1 MIRQPF
7 KARTAE
13 ELIALLS
20 AVATAILAVII
31 IMLLYFGREI
41 IIPIALAILLSFVL
55 APLVGALQRVR
66 VPRGLAVVGVVLIAF
81 AFIFAMGS
89 LLATQLAQL
98 AGDLPRYQST
108 ISEKIQS
115 FRETTA
121 GRGTLERASGML
133 KDLSKELDK
142 PKEAMTA
149 LEAGSSP
156 KAVPP
161 KPVPV
166 EVRQPD
172 PGALESLQSLI
183 SPLLH
188 PLATT
193 GIIVIFVIFIL
204 IQREDLR
211 NRLIRLAGSHDL
223 QRTTA
228 ALDDAAIRLSRL
240 FLIQLLLNGS
250 FGIIIGTGL
259 WLIGVPSAILWGIL
273 AAVLRFVPYIG
284 AVIAA
289 AFPLALAVAVDPT
302 WTMLLWTVA
311 LFLVVEPIVGHV
323 IEPLVYGQST
333 GLSPVAVVASA
344 TFWTALWG
352 PIGLVLATPLTVCLV
367 VLGRHVERLEFLDV
381 MFGDRPALSP
391 PEIFYQ
397 RMLAGD
403 PTEASEKAEEFL
415 KERSLSSYY
424 DEVALKGLRLA
435 QADVERGALDP
446 ERLIK
451 IRDAVREFAGN
462 ISEHDDRL
470 PPKINPTTDV
480 EATSAVE
487 TVAEDAPYEN
497 LPVLRK
503 EDLPPEWQG
512 EHPVLC
518 VAGRS
523 LVDEAAAIMLGQL
536 STAHGLSARVE
547 GAEALSTANIFRLE
561 TRGVAI
567 VCLVYMDAT
576 SPAHMRYSVRRLR
589 RKLPKATI
597 ILGCWMKD
605 MEPAALESL
614 REGAKADLAA
624 SSLGGAIKLCIR
636 VDRFRRYFD
645 NTFRD
650 RSLGTNAKTAALSE
664 PAALRRGRFVLAT
677 RKSRQGFPRRPAVAL
692 RLPGGLLRRAVLER
706 NRAYL
711 AMGRTA
717 LRGRPVRC
725 RCVGPTIP
733 DGVASV
739 TSGDADQASV
749 AVL

>member
-1 MIRQPF
+1 MVRQPF
-7 KARTAE
+7 KARTPE
-13 ELIALLS
+13 EMIALLS
-20 AVATAILAVII
+20 TVATAILAAIVI
-31 IMLLYFGREI
+31 MVLYFGREI

-55 APLVGALQRVR
+55 APLVGLLQRLR
-66 VPRGLAVVGVVLIAF
+66 IPRGLAVVSVVTIAF
-81 AFIFAMGS
+81 ALIFAMGS
-89 LLATQLAQL
+89 LLASQLTQL

-142 PKEAMTA
+142 PAATA
-149 LEAGSSP
+149 PEGSLSP
-156 KAVPP
+156 RAAAPL

-204 IQREDLR
+204 LQREDLR

-228 ALDDAAIRLSRL
+228 ALDDAASRLSRL

-250 FGIIIGTGL
+250 FGVVIGLGL

-284 AVIAA
+284 AAIAA
-289 AFPLALAVAVDPT
+289 AFPLALALAVDPT

-311 LFLVVEPIVGHV
+311 LFVVVEPVVGHV
-323 IEPLVYGQST
+323 IEPMVYGHST

-424 DEVALKGLRLA
+424 DEVALKGLQLA
-435 QADVERGALDP
+435 HIDAERGALDP
-446 ERLIK
+446 ERLAK
-451 IRDAVREFAGN
+451 IRDAVSEFANN
-462 ISEHDDRL
+462 ILEQEDRL
-470 PPKINPTTDV
+470 LPKAKLTTDA

-497 LPVLRK
+497 LPVLGK
-503 EDLPPEWQG
+503 EDLPPGWQG

-523 LVDEAAAIMLGQL
+523 LLDEAAAIMLGQL
-536 STAHGLSARVE
+536 STAHGLAARVE
-547 GAEALSTANIFRLE
+547 AADALSTANIFRLE
-561 TRGVAI
+561 TAGVAI
-567 VCLVYMDAT
+567 VCLVYMDAA
-576 SPAHMRYSVRRLR
+576 SPSHMRYSVRRLR
-589 RKLPKATI
+589 RKLPEATI
-597 ILGCWMKD
+597 ILGCWLKD
-605 MEPAALESL
+605 MEPAALEVL

-624 SSLGGAIKLCIR
+624 ASLGEAIKLCIEATG
-636 VDRFRRYFD
+636 VEHQPDM
-645 NTFRD
+645 NEKEKP
-650 RSLGTNAKTAALSE
+650 SKVTAA
-664 PAALRRGRFVLAT
+664 
-677 RKSRQGFPRRPAVAL
+677 
-692 RLPGGLLRRAVLER
+692 
-706 NRAYL
+706 
-711 AMGRTA
+711 
-717 LRGRPVRC
+717 
-725 RCVGPTIP
+725 
-733 DGVASV
+733 
-739 TSGDADQASV
+739 
-749 AVL
+749 

>member
-7 KARTAE
+7 KARTPE
-13 ELIALLS
+13 ELISLLS
-20 AVATAILAVII
+20 AVAMAILAAII
-31 IMLLYFGREI
+31 VMVLYYGREI
-41 IIPIALAILLSFVL
+41 IIPIALAVLLSFVL
-55 APLVGALQRVR
+55 APLVRLVQRLR
-66 VPRGLAVVGVVLIAF
+66 IPRSLAVVSVVVIAF

-89 LLATQLAQL
+89 LLATQLTQL

-121 GRGTLERASGML
+121 GRGTLERASSML

-142 PKEAMTA
+142 PKEAANSLSTIA
-149 LEAGSSP
+149 AP
-156 KAVPP
+156 KAAAPR
-161 KPVPV
+161 PVPV
-166 EVRQPD
+166 EVLQPD
-172 PGALESLQSLI
+172 PGALESLQTLI

-204 IQREDLR
+204 LQREDLR
-211 NRLIRLAGSHDL
+211 NRLIRLAGSDDL

-228 ALDDAAIRLSRL
+228 ALDDAASRLSRL
-240 FLIQLLLNGS
+240 FLIQLLVNGS

-302 WTMLLWTVA
+302 WTMLLWTIA
-311 LFLVVEPIVGHV
+311 LFVVVEPVVGHV
-323 IEPLVYGQST
+323 LEPMVYGHST

-403 PTEASEKAEEFL
+403 PTEASAKAEEFL

-424 DEVALKGLRLA
+424 DEVALRGLQLA
-435 QADVERGALDP
+435 QVDAERGALAPD
-446 ERLIK
+446 RLTK
-451 IRDAVREFAGN
+451 IRDAVQEFANN
-462 ISEHDDRL
+462 ISEQDERL
-470 PPKINPTTDV
+470 PPKVGPTTDV
-480 EATSAVE
+480 EATSAIE
-487 TVAEDAPYEN
+487 GVAEDAPYES
-497 LPVLRK
+497 LRVLRK
-503 EDLPPEWQG
+503 EDLPAGWQG

-518 VAGRS
+518 VAGRNPI
-523 LVDEAAAIMLGQL
+523 DEAAAIMLAQL
-536 STAHGLSARVE
+536 TGAHGLSARVE
-547 GAEALSTANIFRLE
+547 AAEALSTANIFRLE
-561 TRGVAI
+561 TDGVAI
-567 VCLVYMDAT
+567 VCLVYMDAS

-605 MEPAALESL
+605 IEPAALESL

-624 SSLGGAIKLCIR
+624 ATLGGALKLCIEATG
-636 VDRFRRYFD
+636 VD
-645 NTFRD
+645 
-650 RSLGTNAKTAALSE
+650 SPGTVAEGQISKVTAA
-664 PAALRRGRFVLAT
+664 
-677 RKSRQGFPRRPAVAL
+677 
-692 RLPGGLLRRAVLER
+692 
-706 NRAYL
+706 
-711 AMGRTA
+711 
-717 LRGRPVRC
+717 
-725 RCVGPTIP
+725 
-733 DGVASV
+733 
-739 TSGDADQASV
+739 
-749 AVL
+749 

>member
-7 KARTAE
+7 KARTPE
-13 ELIALLS
+13 ELVALLS

-55 APLVGALQRVR
+55 APLVGLLQRVR
-66 VPRGLAVVGVVLIAF
+66 VPRGLAVVSVVIIAF
-81 AFIFAMGS
+81 ALIFAMGS

-142 PKEAMTA
+142 PKDAASA
-149 LEAGSSP
+149 LGSGTSP
-156 KAVPP
+156 KASAPP
-161 KPVPV
+161 RPVPV
-166 EVRQPD
+166 EVLQPD

-204 IQREDLR
+204 LQREDLR

-228 ALDDAAIRLSRL
+228 ALDDAANRLSRL
-240 FLIQLLLNGS
+240 FLIQFLLNGS
-250 FGIIIGTGL
+250 FGIIIGSGL

-284 AVIAA
+284 AAIAA

-302 WTMLLWTVA
+302 WSMLLWTLA
-311 LFLVVEPIVGHV
+311 LFVVVEPIVGHV
-323 IEPLVYGQST
+323 IEPMVYGHST

-367 VLGRHVERLEFLDV
+367 VLGRHVESLEFLDV
-381 MFGDRPALSP
+381 MFGDRPPLSP

-424 DEVALKGLRLA
+424 DEVALKGLQLA
-435 QADVERGALDP
+435 QADAERGALDP

-451 IRDAVREFAGN
+451 IRDAVSEFASN
-462 ISEHDDRL
+462 ISEQDDRSRAEVSA
-470 PPKINPTTDV
+470 TTDV

-497 LPVLRK
+497 LPILSK
-503 EDLPPEWQG
+503 TDLPPEWQG

-523 LVDEAAAIMLGQL
+523 LIDEAAAIMLGQL

-561 TRGVAI
+561 TAGIAI
-567 VCLVYMDAT
+567 VCLVYMDA
-576 SPAHMRYSVRRLR
+576 SGPAHMRYSVRRLR
-589 RKLPKATI
+589 RKLPQATI

-605 MEPAALESL
+605 MDPAALESL

-624 SSLGGAIKLCIR
+624 TSLGDALKHCIEATGV
-636 VDRFRRYFD
+636 VDIS
-645 NTFRD
+645 TIAGVQL
-650 RSLGTNAKTAALSE
+650 SKTAA
-664 PAALRRGRFVLAT
+664 A
-677 RKSRQGFPRRPAVAL
+677 
-692 RLPGGLLRRAVLER
+692 
-706 NRAYL
+706 
-711 AMGRTA
+711 
-717 LRGRPVRC
+717 
-725 RCVGPTIP
+725 
-733 DGVASV
+733 
-739 TSGDADQASV
+739 
-749 AVL
+749 

>member
-1 MIRQPF
+1 MINPSF
-7 KARTAE
+7 KARTQE

-20 AVATAILAVII
+20 AVATAVLAAMIV
-31 IMLLYFGREI
+31 MVLYFGREI
-41 IIPIALAILLSFVL
+41 IIPVALAILLSFVL
-55 APLVGALQRVR
+55 APLVVLLQRLSI
-66 VPRGLAVVGVVLIAF
+66 PRGLAVVSVVIIAF

-115 FRETTA
+115 FRDTTA

-142 PKEAMTA
+142 PKEGASALAPGTGAKGAM
-149 LEAGSSP
+149 
-156 KAVPP
+156 P
-161 KPVPV
+161 KPLPV
-166 EVRQPD
+166 EVLQPD

-204 IQREDLR
+204 LQREDLR
-211 NRLIRLAGSHDL
+211 NRLIRLAGSQDL
-223 QRTTA
+223 HRTTA
-228 ALDDAAIRLSRL
+228 ALDDAARRLSRL
-240 FLIQLLLNGS
+240 FLTQLLLNGS
-250 FGIIIGTGL
+250 FGIVIGTGL
-259 WLIGVPSAILWGIL
+259 WLIGIPSAILWGIL

-289 AFPLALAVAVDPT
+289 AFPLVLAVAVDPT
-302 WTMLLWTVA
+302 WSMLLWTVA
-311 LFLVVEPIVGHV
+311 LFIVVEPIVGHV
-323 IEPLVYGQST
+323 VEPMVYGHST

-424 DEVALKGLRLA
+424 DEVALKGLQLA
-435 QADVERGALDP
+435 QADAERGALDP

-451 IRDAVREFAGN
+451 IKDSVIEFTN
-462 ISEHDDRL
+462 NLSERDDRP
-470 PPKINPTTDV
+470 PPKSKPTNDV
-480 EATSAVE
+480 EAASALE
-487 TVAEDAPYEN
+487 TVAEDAPFEN

-503 EDLPPEWQG
+503 QDLPSQWQG

-518 VAGRS
+518 LAGRS
-523 LVDEAAAIMLGQL
+523 PIDEAAAIMLGQL
-536 STAHGLSARVE
+536 TTAHGLPSRVE
-547 GAEALSTANIFRLE
+547 GSEALSTANLFRLD
-561 TRGVAI
+561 TAGVAI
-567 VCLVYMDAT
+567 VCIVYMDANG
-576 SPAHMRYSVRRLR
+576 PARMRYSVRRLR
-589 RKLPKATI
+589 RKLPEATI
-597 ILGCWMKD
+597 ILGCWMRD
-605 MEPAALESL
+605 IDPAVLENL
-614 REGAKADLAA
+614 RGGAKADLAA
-624 SSLGGAIKLCIR
+624 ASLGGALKLCIESTGWQESPTTLEGN
-636 VDRFRRYFD
+636 VS
-645 NTFRD
+645 T
-650 RSLGTNAKTAALSE
+650 STAA
-664 PAALRRGRFVLAT
+664 
-677 RKSRQGFPRRPAVAL
+677 
-692 RLPGGLLRRAVLER
+692 
-706 NRAYL
+706 
-711 AMGRTA
+711 
-717 LRGRPVRC
+717 
-725 RCVGPTIP
+725 
-733 DGVASV
+733 
-739 TSGDADQASV
+739 
-749 AVL
+749 

>member
-1 MIRQPF
+1 M
-7 KARTAE
+7 
-13 ELIALLS
+13 
-20 AVATAILAVII
+20 
-31 IMLLYFGREI
+31 MLYFGREI

-55 APLVGALQRVR
+55 APLVGLLQRVR
-66 VPRGLAVVGVVLIAF
+66 VPRGLAVVGVVIFAF
-81 AFIFAMGS
+81 AAIFAMGS
-89 LLATQLAQL
+89 LLASQLTQL

-115 FRETTA
+115 FRDTTA

-142 PKEAMTA
+142 PKDAASA
-149 LEAGSSP
+149 LGAGAILSP
-156 KAVPP
+156 KAPAP
-161 KPVPV
+161 LAPVPV
-166 EVRQPD
+166 EVRPPE

-193 GIIVIFVIFIL
+193 GIIIIFVIFIL
-204 IQREDLR
+204 LQREDLR

-228 ALDDAAIRLSRL
+228 ALDDAAGRLSRL
-240 FLIQLLLNGS
+240 FLIQLLLNGT
-250 FGIIIGTGL
+250 FGVVIGIGL

-284 AVIAA
+284 AAIAA
-289 AFPLALAVAVDPT
+289 AFPLALAVAVDPS
-302 WTMLLWTVA
+302 WSMLLWTLA
-311 LFLVVEPIVGHV
+311 LFLVVEPIIGHF
-323 IEPLVYGQST
+323 IEPMVYGHST

-403 PTEASEKAEEFL
+403 PTEAAEKAEEFL

-424 DEVALKGLRLA
+424 DEVALKGLQLA
-435 QADVERGALDP
+435 QVDAERGALNH
-446 ERLIK
+446 ERLTK
-451 IRDAVREFAGN
+451 IRDAVSEFAN
-462 ISEHDDRL
+462 DLSDQDDRP
-470 PPKINPTTDV
+470 PPKVNSTTDA

-487 TVAEDAPYEN
+487 SVAEDAPYEN
-497 LPVLRK
+497 LPILSK

-523 LVDEAAAIMLGQL
+523 LIDEAAAIMLGQL
-536 STAHGLSARVE
+536 STAHGLVARVE
-547 GAEALSTANIFRLE
+547 GAAALSTTNVFQLE
-561 TRGVAI
+561 TAGVAI
-567 VCLVYMDAT
+567 VCLVYMD
-576 SPAHMRYSVRRLR
+576 SSGSAHMRYSVRRLR

-605 MEPAALESL
+605 INPAALEQL
-614 REGAKADLAA
+614 RDGARADLAA
-624 SSLGGAIKLCIR
+624 ASLGEAIKLCIEATGIESH
-636 VDRFRRYFD
+636 DQAPKQNKFSA
-645 NTFRD
+645 T
-650 RSLGTNAKTAALSE
+650 TAA
-664 PAALRRGRFVLAT
+664 
-677 RKSRQGFPRRPAVAL
+677 
-692 RLPGGLLRRAVLER
+692 
-706 NRAYL
+706 
-711 AMGRTA
+711 
-717 LRGRPVRC
+717 
-725 RCVGPTIP
+725 
-733 DGVASV
+733 
-739 TSGDADQASV
+739 
-749 AVL
+749 

>member
-7 KARTAE
+7 KARTPD

-20 AVATAILAVII
+20 AVATAILAAII
-31 IMLLYFGREI
+31 VMVLYFGREI

-55 APLVGALQRVR
+55 APLVGLLQRVR
-66 VPRGLAVVGVVLIAF
+66 IPRGLAVVSVVIIAF
-81 AFIFAMGS
+81 ALIFAMGS

-142 PKEAMTA
+142 PKEAASA
-149 LEAGSSP
+149 LGVGAGA
-156 KAVPP
+156 KGATP

-166 EVRQPD
+166 EVLQPD

-204 IQREDLR
+204 LQREDLR

-228 ALDDAAIRLSRL
+228 ALDDAASRLSRL

-250 FGIIIGTGL
+250 FGIVIGIGL
-259 WLIGVPSAILWGIL
+259 WVIGVPSAILWGIL

-302 WTMLLWTVA
+302 WTMLLWTIA
-311 LFLVVEPIVGHV
+311 LFVVVEPVVGHV
-323 IEPLVYGQST
+323 LEPMVYGHST

-403 PTEASEKAEEFL
+403 PTEASAKAEEFL

-424 DEVALKGLRLA
+424 DEVALRGLQLA
-435 QADVERGALDP
+435 QADADRGALDP
-446 ERLIK
+446 DRLTK
-451 IRDAVREFAGN
+451 IRDAVQEFANN
-462 ISEHDDRL
+462 ISEQDERQ
-470 PPKINPTTDV
+470 PPKVNPTTDV
-480 EATSAVE
+480 EATSAIE
-487 TVAEDAPYEN
+487 GVAEDAPYES
-497 LPVLRK
+497 LRVLRK
-503 EDLPPEWQG
+503 EDLPAEWQG

-518 VAGRS
+518 VAGRNPI
-523 LVDEAAAIMLGQL
+523 DEAAAIMLAQL
-536 STAHGLSARVE
+536 TGAHGLSARVE
-547 GAEALSTANIFRLE
+547 AAEALSTANIFRLE
-561 TRGVAI
+561 TAGVAI
-567 VCLVYMDAT
+567 VCLVYMDAS

-605 MEPAALESL
+605 IDPAALESL

-624 SSLGGAIKLCIR
+624 ATLGGALKLCIEATG
-636 VDRFRRYFD
+636 VD
-645 NTFRD
+645 
-650 RSLGTNAKTAALSE
+650 SLGTGAEGQISKITAA
-664 PAALRRGRFVLAT
+664 
-677 RKSRQGFPRRPAVAL
+677 
-692 RLPGGLLRRAVLER
+692 
-706 NRAYL
+706 
-711 AMGRTA
+711 
-717 LRGRPVRC
+717 
-725 RCVGPTIP
+725 
-733 DGVASV
+733 
-739 TSGDADQASV
+739 
-749 AVL
+749 

>member
-1 MIRQPF
+1 M
-7 KARTAE
+7 
-13 ELIALLS
+13 
-20 AVATAILAVII
+20 AILAAII
-31 IMLLYFGREI
+31 VMVLYYGREI
-41 IIPIALAILLSFVL
+41 IIPIALAVLLSFVL
-55 APLVGALQRVR
+55 APLVRLVQRLR
-66 VPRGLAVVGVVLIAF
+66 IPRSLAVVSVVVIAF

-89 LLATQLAQL
+89 LLATQLTQL

-121 GRGTLERASGML
+121 GRGTLERASSML

-142 PKEAMTA
+142 PKEATNSLGTIA
-149 LEAGSSP
+149 AP
-156 KAVPP
+156 KAAAPR
-161 KPVPV
+161 PVPV
-166 EVRQPD
+166 EVLQPD
-172 PGALESLQSLI
+172 PGALESLQTLI

-204 IQREDLR
+204 LQREDLR
-211 NRLIRLAGSHDL
+211 NRLIRLAGSDDL

-228 ALDDAAIRLSRL
+228 ALDDAASRLSRL
-240 FLIQLLLNGS
+240 FLIQLLVNGS
-250 FGIIIGTGL
+250 FGIVIGMGL

-302 WTMLLWTVA
+302 WTMLLWTIA
-311 LFLVVEPIVGHV
+311 LFVVVEPVVGHV
-323 IEPLVYGQST
+323 LEPMVYGHST

-403 PTEASEKAEEFL
+403 PTEASAKAEEFL

-424 DEVALKGLRLA
+424 DEVALRGLQLA
-435 QADVERGALDP
+435 QADAERGALDP
-446 ERLIK
+446 DRLTK
-451 IRDAVREFAGN
+451 IRDAVQEFANN
-462 ISEHDDRL
+462 ISEQDERP
-470 PPKINPTTDV
+470 PPKVGPTTDV
-480 EATSAVE
+480 EATSAIE
-487 TVAEDAPYEN
+487 GVAEDAPYES
-497 LPVLRK
+497 LRVLRK
-503 EDLPPEWQG
+503 EDLPTGWQG

-518 VAGRS
+518 VAGRNPI
-523 LVDEAAAIMLGQL
+523 DEAAAIMLAQL
-536 STAHGLSARVE
+536 TGAHGLSARVE
-547 GAEALSTANIFRLE
+547 AAEALSTANIFRLE
-561 TRGVAI
+561 TTGVAI
-567 VCLVYMDAT
+567 VCLVYMDAS

-605 MEPAALESL
+605 IDPAALESL

-624 SSLGGAIKLCIR
+624 ATLGGALKLCIEATG
-636 VDRFRRYFD
+636 VD
-645 NTFRD
+645 
-650 RSLGTNAKTAALSE
+650 SLGTGAEGPASKITAA
-664 PAALRRGRFVLAT
+664 
-677 RKSRQGFPRRPAVAL
+677 
-692 RLPGGLLRRAVLER
+692 
-706 NRAYL
+706 
-711 AMGRTA
+711 
-717 LRGRPVRC
+717 
-725 RCVGPTIP
+725 
-733 DGVASV
+733 
-739 TSGDADQASV
+739 
-749 AVL
+749 